1 METNPTYYNDLINRY
16 FSGDATEKEAEEL
29 AEWIKADENTRK
41 EFDKGNKLFQLLN
54 KSTIE
59 KSVSID
65 DEWNKLKTTITGSVI
80 SRQETYTLR
89 PEKTSGKIWLVR
101 ALRIA
106 AIFVILAIAGYFL
119 YPYLSKVENKLLTAS
134 NEVTKASLP
143 DGTKVT
149 LSPGSTIMYPS
160 KFKEEKRKIKL
171 EGEAYFEVRHDES
184 QPFLIAAG
192 NISVEVLGTSFYVNT
207 NASNNAVEVKVTT
220 GRVAVYYSDKPENKI
235 ILTAGENTSLS
246 KTENELSA
254 TENML
259 PSVSEKIEFVDQ
271 PLSKIV
277 TRLNNIYNADIRLAS
292 ENLGNCRMTA
302 AFENQS
308 LASVLNVISSTLDV
322 QISRKGNSVIISGE
336 GCN

>member
-16 FSGDATEKEAEEL
+16 FSGDTTGKEAEKL
-29 AEWIKADENTRK
+29 AEWIMVDENNRK
-41 EFDKGNKLFQLLN
+41 IFDKENKLFQLLN
-54 KSTIE
+54 KSAIE
-59 KSVSID
+59 KSVNVD
-65 DEWNKLKTTITGSVI
+65 DEWTKLKTAISVPGNNNQEVYTIK
-80 SRQETYTLR
+80 
-89 PEKTSGKIWLVR
+89 PEKYGRKIWMVR
-101 ALRIA
+101 VLQVA
-106 AIFVILAIAGYFL
+106 AVIIILAITGYFL
-119 YPYLSKVENKLLTAS
+119 APFFTKVENKVLTAS

-143 DGTKVT
+143 DGTNVT
-149 LSPGSTIMYPS
+149 LSPGTTIEYPS

-171 EGEAYFEVRHDES
+171 EGKAYFEVRHNES

-207 NASNNAVEVKVTT
+207 NAPNNTVEVKVTT

-254 TENML
+254 TENIM
-259 PSVSEKIEFVDQ
+259 PSISEKIEFIDQ

-277 TRLNNIYNADIRLAS
+277 YRLNKIYNADIRLSS
-292 ENLGNCRMTA
+292 EDLGNCRMTA

-322 QISRKGNSVIISGE
+322 QISRKGSTVILSGE
-336 GCN
+336 GCH

>member
-29 AEWIKADENTRK
+29 AEWIKADENNRK
-41 EFDKGNKLFQLLN
+41 AFDKENKLFQLLN

-59 KSVSID
+59 RSVNID
-65 DEWNKLKTTITGSVI
+65 DEWIKFKTAISGSVN
-80 SRQETYTLR
+80 SGQEKYTLP
-89 PEKTSGKIWLVR
+89 PEQTSRKIWLVR
-101 ALRIA
+101 ALRVA
-106 AIFVILAIAGYFL
+106 AVFVILAIGSYFL
-119 YPYLSKVENKLLTAS
+119 YPYLGKVENRILTAS
-134 NEVTKASLP
+134 NEIKKASLP

-160 KFKEEKRKIKL
+160 RFKEEKRKIKL

-207 NASNNAVEVKVTT
+207 NAPGNTVEVKVTT
-220 GRVAVYYSDKPENKI
+220 GKVAVYYSDKPENKI

-246 KTENELSA
+246 KTENELPA